1 MSPNFET
8 TVGLRQFYTLSFNL
22 HKEEVNEECENKT
35 QEEQHSTEHGM
46 TSYMQMMWQFL
57 DMWQN
62 VLLKIQK
69 I

>member
-8 TVGLRQFYTLSFNL
+8 TVGLRQLYTLSFNL
-22 HKEEVNEECENKT
+22 HKGKVNEECENKN
-35 QEEQHSTEHGM
+35 QEEQHSTEHGT
-46 TSYMQMMWQFL
+46 TSYMHMMWQFL